1 MRTKYNLNWSKS
13 RVGKWKNVNDNKK
26 EKINYIYK
34 RLKYL
39 CYEQN
44 D

>member
-1 MRTKYNLNWSKS
+1 MFKFI
-13 RVGKWKNVNDNKK
+13 KK
-26 EKINYIYK
+26 ILRIFNIEIFNIKKINYIYK